1 MGSALTS
8 EKFEPQV
15 TVESDVKGARDL
27 NGTRGQ
33 NKCQLWRKGWGCKE
47 SLVLE
52 LLWSIT

>member
-8 EKFEPQV
+8 EKFEPQA

-27 NGTRGQ
+27 NGPSGQ
-33 NKCQLWRKGWGCKE
+33 NKSQLWRKGWGCKE
-47 SLVLE
+47 SLVSE

>member
-27 NGTRGQ
+27 NGPSGQ
-33 NKCQLWRKGWGCKE
+33 DKSQLWRKGWGCKE
-47 SLVLE
+47 SLVSE
-52 LLWSIT
+52 LL